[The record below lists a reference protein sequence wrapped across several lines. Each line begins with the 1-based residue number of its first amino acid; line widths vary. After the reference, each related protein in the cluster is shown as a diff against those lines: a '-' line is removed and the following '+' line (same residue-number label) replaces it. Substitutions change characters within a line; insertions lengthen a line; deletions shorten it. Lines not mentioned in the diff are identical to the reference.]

1 MNKENDF
8 KISFMFTDDAILEV
22 NNNTTVVE
30 FVENLQAIK
39 AQANMSEDEFEKKLS
54 EFWSN
59 FFEMMT
65 AMNA

>member
-1 MNKENDF
+1 MNKENNF

-30 FVENLQAIK
+30 FVENLQAVK

-65 AMNA
+65 TMNA

>member
-1 MNKENDF
+1 MNKENNF

-22 NNNTTVVE
+22 NNTTAVVE
-30 FVENLQAIK
+30 FAKNLQAIK
-39 AQANMSEDEFEKKLS
+39 AQANMSEDEFEKKLN

-65 AMNA
+65 TINA

>member
-1 MNKENDF
+1 MNKENNF

-65 AMNA
+65 TMNA

>member
-1 MNKENDF
+1 MNKENNF

-39 AQANMSEDEFEKKLS
+39 AQANMSEDEFEKKLN

-65 AMNA
+65 TMNA

>member
-1 MNKENDF
+1 MNKENNF

-30 FVENLQAIK
+30 FAENLQDVK

-65 AMNA
+65 TMNA

>member
-39 AQANMSEDEFEKKLS
+39 AQANMSEDEFEKKLN